1 MGITYLHES
10 GKESIKLAKGA
21 VAVVLLIVMAVIAI
35 VVYQIGVEKGQGG
48 AGQLGLSFAAT
59 MIFIVFV
66 FFLAIY
72 LGRVQKRGMSLQ

>member
-1 MGITYLHES
+1 M
-10 GKESIKLAKGA
+10 AKGA
-21 VAVVLLIVMAVIAI
+21 VAVVFLIVMAIIAI
-35 VVYQIGVEKGQGG
+35 VVYELSVDKMGSGD
-48 AGQLGLSFAAT
+48 GQLGLSFAAT